1 MILCLCSE
9 ERFRE
14 GEVMVEVMSQLN
26 SQEKLKLPKN
36 IRQIGLPEEKK
47 KIYVED
53 YVVTYMNQLAS
64 EYPNRQSAA
73 VLLGFHTK
81 QDDLRLTFIHGAI
94 GIPSAK
100 VEEDQVSFCTDL
112 WEDIYG
118 TMRKYFHDC
127 EIVGWFLTRPG
138 KSLGV
143 NEKITKIHVDQFP
156 GREKTLFL
164 MDPLDRED
172 AFFLYEGGRLV
183 RQQGYYIYY
192 ERNEDMQNYMVEN
205 RKGHG
210 SEELLEAANLKK
222 TTNLRR
228 RTEKPKP
235 AGNKHRGRAVA
246 GTVAAAAAVVILGM
260 TLVNRFY
267 MPGRTKPVSGN
278 VTDETV
284 KIKVVEGAVTANNK
298 ASGTDESR
306 TDALESQAN
315 VLETASESA
324 LEENMSEDETTSE
337 SAKTTNVTTSMRY
350 TVRKGDTLANISL
363 SLYNDRDYVDT
374 ICEINDIEDPDVIY
388 EGMVLELP

>member
-1 MILCLCSE
+1 
-9 ERFRE
+9 
-14 GEVMVEVMSQLN
+14 
-26 SQEKLKLPKN
+26 
-36 IRQIGLPEEKK
+36 
-47 KIYVED
+47 
-53 YVVTYMNQLAS
+53 
-64 EYPNRQSAA
+64 
-73 VLLGFHTK
+73 
-81 QDDLRLTFIHGAI
+81 
-94 GIPSAK
+94 
-100 VEEDQVSFCTDL
+100 
-112 WEDIYG
+112 
-118 TMRKYFHDC
+118 
-127 EIVGWFLTRPG
+127 
-138 KSLGV
+138 
-143 NEKITKIHVDQFP
+143 
-156 GREKTLFL
+156 
-164 MDPLDRED
+164 
-172 AFFLYEGGRLV
+172 
-183 RQQGYYIYY
+183 
-192 ERNEDMQNYMVEN
+192 MVEN

-315 VLETASESA
+315 ALETASESA